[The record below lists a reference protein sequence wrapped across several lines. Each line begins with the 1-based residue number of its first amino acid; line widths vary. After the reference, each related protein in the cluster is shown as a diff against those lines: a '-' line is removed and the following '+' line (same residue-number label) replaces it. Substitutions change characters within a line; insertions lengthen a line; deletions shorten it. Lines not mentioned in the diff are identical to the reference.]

1 MSNHEGLYK
10 CAKINIKDT
19 HGKGSF
25 KVLQYSFDIEPM
37 CGSYIWHELNQI
49 LRLPNLAF
57 Y

>member
-1 MSNHEGLYK
+1 MSNYEGLYK
-10 CAKINIKDT
+10 SAKINIKDT

-25 KVLQYSFDIEPM
+25 KVLQYSFDTKLM
-37 CGSYIWHELNQI
+37 FGSYIWHELNQI